1 MPVKSSFNQ
10 SQKDFTV
17 DDEKLHLLN
26 ISLNYNSDSVI
37 AISLLLIFVPG
48 LCLVAISLAE
58 KQESWAFECSFL
70 PPNPRN
76 KIVMHFASVMVVALT
91 LLQIP

>member
-1 MPVKSSFNQ
+1 M
-10 SQKDFTV
+10 
-17 DDEKLHLLN
+17 
-26 ISLNYNSDSVI
+26 YNSDSVI

-58 KQESWAFECSFL
+58 KQESSAFECSFL

-76 KIVMHFASVMVVALT
+76 KIVMHFASMMVVALT